1 MIVHSNQNDRVSV
14 NHNAPLVGKSIRSP
28 PNHAFV
34 TVMRFS
40 VNVPVLS
47 EQMSVA
53 LPIVSHAANT
63 RIKLL
68 SFNILRVEYAREM
81 VTAKGRPSGM
91 ATTTTVM
98 EVIRVW
104 MIQF

>member
-1 MIVHSNQNDRVSV
+1 M
-14 NHNAPLVGKSIRSP
+14 SP

-68 SFNILRVEYAREM
+68 SFNIFRVEYAREM
-81 VTAKGRPSGM
+81 VTAKGRPSGI
-91 ATTTTVM
+91 ATTIIVTAVM
-98 EVIRVW
+98 KE
-104 MIQF
+104 